1 MKINLKKAKEEFDQY
16 LELDFSIDL
25 ESIEGVHSL
34 RITEPIRAKGKVYF
48 TRDGMFLNLRA
59 QARIE
64 SSCSRCL
71 KDFEE
76 TLGLKLD
83 YEIVSTEEAEE
94 MDEEED
100 ILVVDHDVMD
110 LEEVIIEELIMKAPM
125 KPLCKEDCKGI
136 CNTCGQNLEK
146 GNCNC
151 QPREKEDETIDPR
164 LAKLKG
170 LLEED

>member
-1 MKINLKKAKEEFDQY
+1 MKINLKKAKEEHDQY
-16 LELDFSIDL
+16 LDLDLSIDL

-34 RITEPIRAKGKVYF
+34 KITEPIRGKGKIYF
-48 TRDGMFLNLRA
+48 TRDGMFLNLKA
-59 QARIE
+59 EARIE

-71 KDFEE
+71 KSFEE
-76 TLGLKLD
+76 TLELKMN
-83 YEIVSTEEAEE
+83 YEIVSSEEAEE

-110 LEEVIIEELIMKAPM
+110 LEAILIEELIMKAPM

-136 CNTCGQNLEK
+136 CNTCGQNLEQDS
-146 GNCNC
+146 CNC
-151 QPREKEDETIDPR
+151 RPRETEDETIDPR

>member
-1 MKINLKKAKEEFDQY
+1 MRINLRKAKEENDQY
-16 LELDFSIDL
+16 LDLEVRIDL

-34 RITEPIRAKGKVYF
+34 KIKAPILGKGRIYF
-48 TRDGMFLNLRA
+48 TRDGMFLNFTANAL
-59 QARIE
+59 IE

-76 TLGLKLD
+76 PLQLKLN
-83 YEIVSTEEAEE
+83 YEIVTSKEAEE

-100 ILVVDHDVMD
+100 ILVVDGDVMD

-125 KPLCKEDCKGI
+125 KPLCRENCKGI
-136 CNTCGQNLEK
+136 CNSCGQNLEE
-146 GNCNC
+146 GSCNC
-151 QPREKEDETIDPR
+151 TPREEPEQTIDPR

-170 LLEED
+170 LLNED